1 MEMAVATA
9 SVARACVTAIEMENG
24 SLIYS
29 ERSLACSPGVLGN
42 WTLKGLFVGGKFA
55 DLKV

>member
-1 MEMAVATA
+1 MAVATA

-29 ERSLACSPGVLGN
+29 ERSLACLPGILGN
-42 WTLKGLFVGGKFA
+42 WTLRGLSVGGKFA
-55 DLKV
+55 DWKV